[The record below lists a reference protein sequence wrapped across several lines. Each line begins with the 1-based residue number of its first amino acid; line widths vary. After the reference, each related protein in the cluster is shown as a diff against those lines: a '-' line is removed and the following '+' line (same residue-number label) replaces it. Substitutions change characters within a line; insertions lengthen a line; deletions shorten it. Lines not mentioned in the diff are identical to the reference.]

1 MSKYL
6 YDDIEKICKTFFENV
21 HCGNCK
27 HKESKTCEYCT
38 NCSTSPL
45 LYAASYDYLHTLT
58 KEIIKIVK
66 ENETSI

>member
-1 MSKYL
+1 MSEYL

-27 HKESKTCEYCT
+27 HKESDVCYYCGKH
-38 NCSTSPL
+38 SI

-66 ENETSI
+66 EHETDV

>member
-1 MSKYL
+1 MLML
-6 YDDIEKICKTFFENV
+6 YDEVEKICASFLANV
-21 HCGNCK
+21 DCGNCK
-27 HKESKTCEYCT
+27 HKESTTCEYCT

-45 LYAASYDYLHTLT
+45 LYAADYHHLHLLT